1 MTYKQARQ
9 EEAITTL
16 NELALAANTWANTKG
31 FWKVPVTDYSEIPE
45 LTLMK
50 KTQKIML
57 VVTELAELV
66 EGLRKPAPQLI
77 VSDVAYSNEEEE
89 VADALIRLFD
99 YAGQYGLRLGEV
111 VLAKMAFN
119 EGRPFKHGKEF

>member
-1 MTYKQARQ
+1 MLA
-9 EEAITTL
+9 L
-16 NELALAANTWANTKG
+16 DELALAANTWAKAKG
-31 FWKVPVTDYSEIPE
+31 FWD
-45 LTLMK
+45 TLQAEQSCWADQINLAV

-66 EGLRKPAPQLI
+66 EGLRKPGLAPQLI